1 MKGIPAP
8 WTHHE
13 LYEAFKPYGRII
25 SAKVSIDGDFKSR
38 GYGFVQ
44 FEALEAAQKAIKEMN
59 GLDVSQKPA
68 ADEEGK
74 IDTNLVEV
82 LAVCE
87 FIPKADRNGV
97 QQPKC
102 GTNLYVK
109 NFPETNFG
117 DAELRT
123 RFEAFGE
130 IVSAVVMR
138 DEVSGASKGFGF
150 VCFRQW

>member
-1 MKGIPAP
+1 M
-8 WTHHE
+8 
-13 LYEAFKPYGRII
+13 
-25 SAKVSIDGDFKSR
+25 
-38 GYGFVQ
+38 
-44 FEALEAAQKAIKEMN
+44 
-59 GLDVSQKPA
+59 
-68 ADEEGK
+68 
-74 IDTNLVEV
+74 
-82 LAVCE
+82 CE

-109 NFPETNFG
+109 NFPETDFG

-138 DEVSGASKGFGF
+138 DEASLASKGFGF
-150 VCFRQW
+150 VCFRNWQDAQKALDELKGDANADSSSDGKDAGKDNDRDK